1 MSIRQKIFLGFAAV
15 VFVGALQGVYS
26 IWNVGNISKLMDVV
40 FSKPFAAVENAR
52 GAWSDFRHVQ
62 DHVTKVVSM
71 TSPVETSDSL
81 QAFKSRYARFS
92 IRLIKLKG
100 ATLSDDSGRLLGKIE
115 RSAGIWKNHAL
126 TLLGAKPSESIPSP
140 HLMHELQAEIARELD
155 RLVDLTLSEAGT
167 LKADIGDQIGTAE
180 LLGLIFL
187 VCSALLGALMAVG
200 IGLHIVRPLQ
210 RLQTT
215 MARIAEDDLET
226 EISDAERKD
235 EIGAMATTLAIFREN
250 ALQRVALE
258 ASTNE
263 DQAARSARQRK
274 VDQLISDFRESVTI
288 GLESVRNNTGQME
301 ATARALTST
310 AEQTSQQATT
320 AAQASDEA
328 SQNVNAVTAAAGQLA
343 SSVEEISRQV
353 SATTDIVRQATS
365 AAEESDTKIGG
376 LAEAAQA
383 IGDVLSLIRD
393 IAEQTNLLALNATIE
408 AARAGEAGKGF
419 AVVAAEVKELA
430 TQTGKAT
437 EDIAAQI
444 TNIQS
449 QTGDAVTGIRQIA
462 DIMKDVNSK
471 TAAIASAVEQQG
483 TSTDEISQSVQRAAS
498 GSNTV
503 STNIS
508 GMTSAANETSQSAD
522 KMFNASH
529 DVTAQAEDL
538 RGIIDQFLDE
548 VAAA

>member
-15 VFVGALQGVYS
+15 VFVGVLQGVYS
-26 IWNVGNISKLMDVV
+26 IWNVGNISKMMDVA

-71 TSPVETSDSL
+71 TSPVETSESL
-81 QAFKSRYARFS
+81 QTFNSRYARFF
-92 IRLIKLKG
+92 IRLIKLKE
-100 ATLSDDSGRLLGKIE
+100 ATLSEDSGALLGKIE
-115 RSAGIWKNHAL
+115 RSAGIWKTHAL

-140 HLMHELQAEIARELD
+140 HLMHELQAGIAKELD
-155 RLVDLTLSEAGT
+155 RLVDLTLSDAGT
-167 LKADIGDQIGTAE
+167 LKADIGNQIGTAE
-180 LLGLIFL
+180 LLGLVLL
-187 VCSALLGALMAVG
+187 VCSALLGALLAVG

-215 MARIAEDDLET
+215 MARIAEGDLEA
-226 EISDAERKD
+226 EISDAERRD
-235 EIGAMATTLAIFREN
+235 EIGAMAATLSIFREN
-250 ALQRVALE
+250 ALKRVALE

-263 DQAARSARQRK
+263 DQAARAARQQK
-274 VDQLISDFRESVTI
+274 VDQLISNFRESVTI

-301 ATARALTST
+301 ETARALTST
-310 AEQTSQQATT
+310 AERTSQQATT

-328 SQNVNAVTAAAGQLA
+328 SQNVNAVTAAAEQLA
-343 SSVEEISRQV
+343 SSVGEISRQV
-353 SATTDIVRQATS
+353 SATTDIVHQATS

-419 AVVAAEVKELA
+419 AVVASEVKELA

-471 TAAIASAVEQQG
+471 TAAIATAVEQQG
-483 TSTDEISQSVQRAAS
+483 ASTEEISQSVQRAAS
-498 GSNTV
+498 GSITV
-503 STNIS
+503 SENIS

-522 KMFNASH
+522 QMFNASH